1 MFRLTVILQL
11 TFQLKLL
18 RVCMVDAAVTWI
30 LWAMVP
36 PLTPALSVPPFSVI
50 VRVPLGPL
58 VTVLPA
64 VAGVE
69 LAATFSAPEF
79 TATPPLKVL
88 DPLLKVS
95 VPAPPLVTAP
105 APDMAPDK
113 VCAAEL
119 L

>member
-1 MFRLTVILQL
+1 MFPLPVILPL
-11 TFQLKLL
+11 RFQLKLL
-18 RVCMVDAAVTWI
+18 KVCTVDAAVT
-30 LWAMVP
+30 LMLLAMVP

-50 VRVPLGPL
+50 VPVPMGPL

-69 LAATFSAPEF
+69 LPATFSAPEF

-88 DPLLKVS
+88 DPLLNVS